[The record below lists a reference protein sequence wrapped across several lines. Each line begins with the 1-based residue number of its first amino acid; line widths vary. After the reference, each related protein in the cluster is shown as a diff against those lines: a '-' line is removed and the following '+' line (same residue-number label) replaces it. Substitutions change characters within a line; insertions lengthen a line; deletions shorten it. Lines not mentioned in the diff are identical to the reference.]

1 METVHATTVAIGG
14 RGVLLR
20 GPSGSGKSDLALR
33 LIDGGADLVAD
44 DRTILDRAGDGV
56 IASSPPSICGKIEIR
71 GLGIV
76 RLPALEQAMLALVVD
91 ISPAEI
97 ERLPPPETVNIL
109 GVPIPLLR
117 IAPFEASAPAKIRL
131 AVRAKAGDI
140 ER

>member
-44 DRTILDRAGDGV
+44 DRTVLTLNAGGV
-56 IASSPPSICGKIEIR
+56 IASSPPCILGKIEVR

-76 RLPALEQAMLALVVD
+76 RMAAGAPASLALVVD
-91 ISPAEI
+91 IAAAEI
-97 ERLPPPETVNIL
+97 ERLPPPESVNIL
-109 GVPIPLLR
+109 GVRIPLLR

-131 AVRAKAGDI
+131 AVRAKEGDI